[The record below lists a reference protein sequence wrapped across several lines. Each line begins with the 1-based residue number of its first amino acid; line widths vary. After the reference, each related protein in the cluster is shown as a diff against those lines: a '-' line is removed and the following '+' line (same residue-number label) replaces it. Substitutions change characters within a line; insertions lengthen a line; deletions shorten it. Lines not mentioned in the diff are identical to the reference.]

1 MGQVVSAKVRGPVTA
16 TGLTAKQE
24 AFVRAVVLDGLNFT
38 AAYRVSHC
46 AGDMAPATVW
56 VKASALAKTD
66 KVRARISELQTE
78 LERRTYDD
86 AERMR
91 ALVIE
96 RLWAEALNARQDGAR
111 IRAVELLGKTIGIF
125 TERREIATI
134 DVRSAEDITADLV
147 ARLTALLG
155 TDLGRFGA

>member
-46 AGDMAPATVW
+46 ADDMAPATVW
-56 VKASALAKTD
+56 AKASALAKAD
-66 KVRARISELQTE
+66 KVRVRILELQAE
-78 LERRTYDD
+78 MERRTYDD

-91 ALVIE
+91 TLVIE

-111 IRAVELLGKTIGIF
+111 VRAVELLGKTIGMFKDRQEI
-125 TERREIATI
+125 TAVDARSADEIAGELI
-134 DVRSAEDITADLV
+134 
-147 ARLTALLG
+147 ARLTVLFGAN
-155 TDLGRFGA
+155 DGRFPE